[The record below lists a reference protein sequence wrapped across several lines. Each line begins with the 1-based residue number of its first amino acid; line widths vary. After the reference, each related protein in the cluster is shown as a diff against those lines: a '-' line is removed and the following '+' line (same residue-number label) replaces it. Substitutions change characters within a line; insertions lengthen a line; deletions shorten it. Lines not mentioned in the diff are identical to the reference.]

1 MAELVYAYASE
12 AYGAILGGS
21 NPLMPTNIMLFP
33 HFKNELKCLKEGF
46 SLVAGCDEAGRGPM
60 AGPVV
65 AAACILDPQS
75 IGQKRSRNKW
85 YARVRDSKTIPEE
98 ERAILSSKILQNV
111 LAYGVGIVSEKEI
124 DVLNIHHAS
133 LRAMKLAVENMAQKI
148 KKGKNPQKIGLLVDG
163 RFVIPNLS
171 IRGVEIT
178 QTSIIAGDT
187 LSLSISAASI
197 IAKVERDAIM
207 RKLDARFPEDG
218 WKKNKGYNTREHQR
232 ALRKFGLSA
241 VHRKSFVNK
250 G

>member
-1 MAELVYAYASE
+1 MQ
-12 AYGAILGGS
+12 
-21 NPLMPTNIMLFP
+21 FP

-98 ERAILSSKILQNV
+98 ERETLSVKILQNA

-133 LRAMKLAVENMAQKI
+133 LWAMKLAVENMAKKIRKI
-148 KKGKNPQKIGLLVDG
+148 KKSKNSGKISLLVDG

-207 RKLDARFPEDG
+207 RKLDARFPEYG
-218 WKKNKGYNTREHQR
+218 WKRNKGYNTREHQR

>member
-1 MAELVYAYASE
+1 
-12 AYGAILGGS
+12 
-21 NPLMPTNIMLFP
+21 MLFP

-46 SLVAGCDEAGRGPM
+46 ALVAGCDEAGRGPM

-65 AAACILDPQS
+65 AAVCILDPKN
-75 IGQKRSRNKW
+75 IGKRSKNKW

-98 ERAILSSKILQNV
+98 EREILSSKILQNV

-124 DVLNIHHAS
+124 DVLNIHNAS
-133 LRAMKLAVENMAQKI
+133 LKAMKLAVENMVRKI
-148 KKGKNPQKIGLLVDG
+148 KKDKNLSKIGLLVDG

-187 LSLSISAASI
+187 HSLSISAASI

-207 RKLDARFPEDG
+207 RKLDVRFPEYG
-218 WKKNKGYNTREHQR
+218 WKRNKGYNTREHQR
-232 ALRKFGLSA
+232 ALKKFGQSV

>member
-1 MAELVYAYASE
+1 MDARKVLLVLSI
-12 AYGAILGGS
+12 ILVAWA
-21 NPLMPTNIMLFP
+21 
-33 HFKNELKCLKEGF
+33 
-46 SLVAGCDEAGRGPM
+46 VAGCAGKKADGR
-60 AGPVV
+60 AGDGEKAPLAQAD
-65 AAACILDPQS
+65 AAAYPTKS
-75 IGQKRSRNKW
+75 TGG
-85 YARVRDSKTIPEE
+85 VDSG
-98 ERAILSSKILQNV
+98 NV
-111 LAYGVGIVSEKEI
+111 L
-124 DVLNIHHAS
+124 
-133 LRAMKLAVENMAQKI
+133 VEATP
-148 KKGKNPQKIGLLVDG
+148 KGMVDG

-207 RKLDARFPEDG
+207 RKLDARFPEYG

-232 ALRKFGLSA
+232 ALRKFGLSV

>member
-1 MAELVYAYASE
+1 
-12 AYGAILGGS
+12 
-21 NPLMPTNIMLFP
+21 MLFP
-33 HFKNELKCLKEGF
+33 HFKNETKCLKEGF
-46 SLVAGCDEAGRGPM
+46 ALVVGCDEAGRGPM

-133 LRAMKLAVENMAQKI
+133 LRAMKLAVENMAKKIRKI
-148 KKGKNPQKIGLLVDG
+148 KKSKNSGKIGLLVDG

-207 RKLDARFPEDG
+207 RKLDARFPEYG
-218 WKKNKGYNTREHQR
+218 FIRHKGYNTREHQK